1 MYIAKVIGDV
11 VSSVKYETLHAQ
23 KLLLVQPVEPDG
35 AARGE
40 PLIAIDMV
48 DSGIGDVVLIVDQGT
63 ATRTVMAVEYP
74 TIRTL
79 ILGVV
84 DRIDFEPGETL

>member
-1 MYIAKVIGDV
+1 MYIGKVIGDV
-11 VSSVKYETLHAQ
+11 VSSVKYETLKNQ
-23 KLLLVQPVEPDG
+23 KILVVQPIDPDME
-35 AARGE
+35 AKGE
-40 PLIAIDMV
+40 PVLAIDMV

-63 ATRTVMAVEYP
+63 AARTVLDMEYP

-84 DRIDFEPGETL
+84 DRIDYEQGSD

>member
-11 VSSVKYETLHAQ
+11 VSSVKYETLHAR
-23 KLLLVQPVEPDG
+23 KLLLVQPVDPDG
-35 AARGE
+35 KESGE

-48 DSGIGDVVLIVDQGT
+48 QSGIGDVVLIVDQGT
-63 ATRTVMAVEYP
+63 ATRTVMSVQYP

-79 ILGVV
+79 ILGIV
-84 DRIDFEPGETL
+84 DRIDFERGDA

>member
-11 VSSVKYETLHAQ
+11 VSSVKYETLNTR

-35 AARGE
+35 TEYGK

-48 DSGIGDVVLIVDQGT
+48 DSGKGDVVLIVDQGT
-63 ATRTVMAVEYP
+63 ATRTVMDVKYP

-84 DRIDFEPGETL
+84 DRIDFRRGDP

>member
-11 VSSVKYETLHAQ
+11 VSSVKYETLHAR
-23 KLLLVQPVEPDG
+23 KLLLVQPVDPDG
-35 AARGE
+35 TESGQ

-63 ATRTVMAVEYP
+63 ATRTVMAVDYP

-84 DRIDFEPGETL
+84 DRIDFERGDAV

>member
-1 MYIAKVIGDV
+1 MYIGKVIGDV
-11 VSSVKYETLHAQ
+11 VSSVKYETLKNQ
-23 KLLLVQPVEPDG
+23 KILIVQPIDPDMK
-35 AARGE
+35 AKGE
-40 PLIAIDMV
+40 PVLAIDMV

-63 ATRTVMAVEYP
+63 AARTVLDMEYP

-84 DRIDFEPGETL
+84 DRIDCEKGSD